1 MSLLNVG
8 SRALMANQIALQT
21 TGHNIANVNTAGY
34 SRQSVAFQTS
44 PGQNMGS
51 GYIGNGV
58 DVNTILRNFNE
69 LLNRQAATAS
79 AVSAADSARATSLAQ
94 MQEVF
99 SGGKTGLGAAITD
112 MMNSF
117 GDVAGAPTDPSARQ
131 VALTRMNELAARFR
145 SASAQLDELDY
156 SAKQQMGND
165 VTVVNSLAGQVATL
179 NAQISRSI
187 ASGQTPNDLLDQRDQ
202 LVRNI
207 NKYVQTSQIPADD
220 GTISLFVGGSQP
232 LVLGS
237 SSAQLTLKEAT
248 EFPGSGKMA
257 LYFQQPG
264 GQSVEL
270 TPSML
275 GGGEIAGLL
284 QFQGSDLTE
293 GRNLLGRMALA
304 IGDTLNQ
311 QNNLGLTLSGQSGSN
326 LFKLSM
332 VSNGSTTGA
341 QWTGATTPTTTVVDA
356 SQLKASDYQVVFGS
370 TAPAGKVIRLS
381 DGKVTDF
388 TDMADLSSKEIDGLR
403 FDLKAEGVQG
413 NSILFRPMAA
423 GAHDIQAAVHS
434 PNDLAVANPVAASIK
449 SLGDATLQ
457 MGGIQVSAGFDL
469 STFAGAEV
477 SFSKNAAGQLEYT
490 ITPAPAGGIPA
501 TGLYTSGQAIQL
513 APGLQVKITGTPA
526 INGTNSDKVTLGKA
540 TDPQYGTAY
549 QRDAGNASSFLA
561 LRDSKLFDGSTT
573 LSDGFSTAMAQV
585 GTRTQ
590 SAQYAAKLSETIAK
604 NLEADRTAVSGVNLD
619 EEAAKLLQYQQSY
632 QASAKMLQVAQSIFD
647 SVLQTVGR

>member
-8 SRALMANQIALQT
+8 SRALRANQIALQT

>member
-58 DVNTILRNFNE
+58 DVNTILRNFND

-79 AVSAADSARATSLAQ
+79 AVSAADSARAQSLTQ

-131 VALTRMNELAARFR
+131 VVLTRMNELAARFR

-220 GTISLFVGGSQP
+220 GSISLFVGGSQP
-232 LVLGS
+232 LVLGPN
-237 SSAQLTLKEAT
+237 SAQLTLKEAT

-264 GQSVEL
+264 GQNVEL

-304 IGDTLNQ
+304 IGDSLNE

-341 QWTGATTPTTTVVDA
+341 QWTGATTPTTTVVDS
-356 SQLKASDYQVVFGS
+356 SQLKASDYQIVFGS

-388 TDMADLSSKEIDGLR
+388 TNMADLSSKEIDGLR
-403 FDLKAEGVQG
+403 FDLKAEGVSG
-413 NSILFRPMAA
+413 NTVLFRPMAA

-457 MGGIQVSAGFDL
+457 MGGIQVSAGFNL
-469 STFAGAEV
+469 AGFAGAEV
-477 SFSKNAAGQLEYT
+477 SFSKNATGQLEYT

-501 TGLYTSGQAIQL
+501 TGLYTSGQPIQL

-526 INGTNSDKVTLGKA
+526 INGTTSDKVTLGKA

>member
-58 DVNTILRNFNE
+58 DVNTILRNFND

-79 AVSAADSARATSLAQ
+79 AVSAADSARAQSLTQ

-131 VALTRMNELAARFR
+131 VVLTRMNELAARFR

-220 GTISLFVGGSQP
+220 GSISLFVGGSQP
-232 LVLGS
+232 LVLGPN
-237 SSAQLTLKEAT
+237 SAQLTLKEAT

-264 GQSVEL
+264 GQNVEL

-304 IGDTLNQ
+304 IGDSLNE

-341 QWTGATTPTTTVVDA
+341 QWTGATTPTTTVVDS
-356 SQLKASDYQVVFGS
+356 SQLKASDYQIVFGS

-388 TDMADLSSKEIDGLR
+388 TNMADLSSKEIDGLR
-403 FDLKAEGVQG
+403 FDLKAEGVSG
-413 NSILFRPMAA
+413 NTVLFRPMAA

-457 MGGIQVSAGFDL
+457 MGGIQVSAGFNL
-469 STFAGAEV
+469 AGFAGAEV
-477 SFSKNAAGQLEYT
+477 SFSKNATGQLEYT

-501 TGLYTSGQAIQL
+501 TGPYTSGQPIQL

-526 INGTNSDKVTLGKA
+526 INGTTSDKVTLGKA

>member
-58 DVNTILRNFNE
+58 DVNTILRNFND

-79 AVSAADSARATSLAQ
+79 AVSAADSARAQSLTQ

-131 VALTRMNELAARFR
+131 VVLTRMNELAARFR

-220 GTISLFVGGSQP
+220 GSISLFVGGSQP
-232 LVLGS
+232 LVLGPN
-237 SSAQLTLKEAT
+237 SAQLTLKEAT

-264 GQSVEL
+264 GQNVEL

-304 IGDTLNQ
+304 IGDSLNE

-341 QWTGATTPTTTVVDA
+341 QWTGATTPTTTVVDS
-356 SQLKASDYQVVFGS
+356 SQLKASDYQIVFGS

-388 TDMADLSSKEIDGLR
+388 TDMTDLSSKEIDGLR
-403 FDLKAEGVQG
+403 FDLKAEGVSG
-413 NSILFRPMAA
+413 NTVLFRPMAA

-457 MGGIQVSAGFDL
+457 MGGIQVSAGFNL
-469 STFAGAEV
+469 AGFAGAEV
-477 SFSKNAAGQLEYT
+477 SFSKNATGQLEYT

-501 TGLYTSGQAIQL
+501 TGLYTSGQPIQL

-526 INGTNSDKVTLGKA
+526 INGTTSDKVTLGKA

-604 NLEADRTAVSGVNLD
+604 NLEADRTAVSGVTLD

>member
-58 DVNTILRNFNE
+58 DVNTILRNFND

-99 SGGKTGLGAAITD
+99 GGGKTGLGAAITD

-131 VALTRMNELAARFR
+131 VVLTRMNELAARFR

-220 GTISLFVGGSQP
+220 GSISLFVGGSQP
-232 LVLGS
+232 LVLGPN
-237 SSAQLTLKEAT
+237 SAQLTLKEAT

-264 GQSVEL
+264 GQNVEL

-304 IGDTLNQ
+304 IGDSLNE

-341 QWTGATTPTTTVVDA
+341 QWTGATTPTTTVVDS
-356 SQLKASDYQVVFGS
+356 SQLKASDYQIVFGS

-388 TDMADLSSKEIDGLR
+388 TSMADLSSKEIDGLR
-403 FDLKAEGVQG
+403 FDLKAEGVSG
-413 NSILFRPMAA
+413 NTVLFRPMAA

-457 MGGIQVSAGFDL
+457 MGGIQVSAGFNMAG
-469 STFAGAEV
+469 FAGAEV
-477 SFSKNAAGQLEYT
+477 SFSKNATGQLEYT
-490 ITPAPAGGIPA
+490 ITPAPGGGIPA
-501 TGLYTSGQAIQL
+501 TGLYTSGQPIQL

-526 INGTNSDKVTLGKA
+526 INGTTSDKVTLGKA

>member
-58 DVNTILRNFNE
+58 DVNTILRNFND

-99 SGGKTGLGAAITD
+99 GGGKTGLGAAITD

-131 VALTRMNELAARFR
+131 VVLTRMNELAARFR

-220 GTISLFVGGSQP
+220 GSISLFVGGSQP
-232 LVLGS
+232 LVLGPD
-237 SSAQLTLKEAT
+237 SAQLTLKEAT

-264 GQSVEL
+264 GQNVEL

-304 IGDTLNQ
+304 IGDSLNE

-341 QWTGATTPTTTVVDA
+341 QWTGATTPTTTVVDS
-356 SQLKASDYQVVFGS
+356 SQLKASDYQIVFGS

-388 TDMADLSSKEIDGLR
+388 TDMTDLSSKEIDGLR
-403 FDLKAEGVQG
+403 FDLKAEGVSG
-413 NSILFRPMAA
+413 NTVLFRPMAA

-457 MGGIQVSAGFDL
+457 MGGIQVSAGFNMAG
-469 STFAGAEV
+469 FAGAEV

-501 TGLYTSGQAIQL
+501 TGLYTSGQPIQL

-526 INGTNSDKVTLGKA
+526 INGTTSDKVTLGKA

>member
-58 DVNTILRNFNE
+58 DVNTILRNFND

-99 SGGKTGLGAAITD
+99 GGGKTGLGAAITD

-131 VALTRMNELAARFR
+131 VVLTRMNELAARFR

-220 GTISLFVGGSQP
+220 GSISLFVGGSQP
-232 LVLGS
+232 LVLGPN
-237 SSAQLTLKEAT
+237 SAQLTLKEAT

-264 GQSVEL
+264 GQNVEL

-304 IGDTLNQ
+304 IGDSLNE

-341 QWTGATTPTTTVVDA
+341 QWTGATTPTTTVVDS
-356 SQLKASDYQVVFGS
+356 SQLKASDYQIVFGS

-388 TDMADLSSKEIDGLR
+388 TDMTDLSSKEIDGLR
-403 FDLKAEGVQG
+403 FDLKAEGVSG
-413 NSILFRPMAA
+413 NTVLFRPMAA

-457 MGGIQVSAGFDL
+457 MGGIQVSSGFNLAG
-469 STFAGAEV
+469 FAGAEV

-501 TGLYTSGQAIQL
+501 TGLYTSGQPIQL

-526 INGTNSDKVTLGKA
+526 INGTTSDKVTLGKA

>member
-341 QWTGATTPTTTVVDA
+341 QWTGATTPTTTVVDS
-356 SQLKASDYQVVFGS
+356 SQLKASDYQIVFGS

-388 TDMADLSSKEIDGLR
+388 TSVTDLNSKVIDGLK
-403 FDLKAEGVQG
+403 FDLKAPGTNG

>member
-237 SSAQLTLKEAT
+237 SSGQLTLKEAT

>member
-58 DVNTILRNFNE
+58 DVNTILRNFND

-79 AVSAADSARATSLAQ
+79 AVSAADSARAQSLTQ

-131 VALTRMNELAARFR
+131 VVLTRMNELAARFR

-220 GTISLFVGGSQP
+220 GSISLFVGGSQP
-232 LVLGS
+232 LVLGPN
-237 SSAQLTLKEAT
+237 SAQLTLKEAT

-264 GQSVEL
+264 GQNVEL

-304 IGDTLNQ
+304 IGDSLNE

-341 QWTGATTPTTTVVDA
+341 QWTGATTPTTTVVDS
-356 SQLKASDYQVVFGS
+356 SQLKASDYQIVFGS

-388 TDMADLSSKEIDGLR
+388 TDMTDLSSKEIDGLR
-403 FDLKAEGVQG
+403 FDLKAEGVSG
-413 NSILFRPMAA
+413 NTVLFRPMAA

-434 PNDLAVANPVAASIK
+434 PNDLAVTNPVAASIK

-457 MGGIQVSAGFDL
+457 MGGIQVSAGFNL
-469 STFAGAEV
+469 AGFAGAEV
-477 SFSKNAAGQLEYT
+477 SFSKNATGQLEYT

-501 TGLYTSGQAIQL
+501 TGLYTSGQPIQL

-526 INGTNSDKVTLGKA
+526 INGTTSDKVTLGKA

>member
-58 DVNTILRNFNE
+58 DVNTILRNFND

-99 SGGKTGLGAAITD
+99 GGGKTGLGAAITD

-131 VALTRMNELAARFR
+131 VVLTRMNELAARFR

-220 GTISLFVGGSQP
+220 GSISLFVGGSQP
-232 LVLGS
+232 LVLGPN
-237 SSAQLTLKEAT
+237 SAQLTLKEAT

-264 GQSVEL
+264 GQNVEL

-304 IGDTLNQ
+304 IGDSLNE

-341 QWTGATTPTTTVVDA
+341 QWTGATTPTTTVVDS
-356 SQLKASDYQVVFGS
+356 SQLKASDYQIVFGS

-388 TDMADLSSKEIDGLR
+388 TSVADLNSKVIDGLK
-403 FDLKAEGVQG
+403 FDLKAPGTNG

-469 STFAGAEV
+469 TNFAGAEV
-477 SFSKNAAGQLEYT
+477 SFSKNATGQLEYT

-501 TGLYTSGQAIQL
+501 TGLYTSGQPIQL

-526 INGTNSDKVTLGKA
+526 INGTTSDKVTLGKA

>member
-58 DVNTILRNFNE
+58 DVNTILRNFND

-79 AVSAADSARATSLAQ
+79 AVSAADSARATSLTQ

-99 SGGKTGLGAAITD
+99 GGGKSGLGAAITD

-131 VALTRMNELAARFR
+131 VVLTRMNELAARFR

-165 VTVVNSLAGQVATL
+165 VTLVNSLAGQVATL

-220 GTISLFVGGSQP
+220 GSISLFVGGSQP
-232 LVLGS
+232 LVLGPN
-237 SSAQLTLKEAT
+237 SAQLTLKEAT

-264 GQSVEL
+264 GQNVEL

-304 IGDTLNQ
+304 IGDSLNQ

-341 QWTGATTPTTTVVDA
+341 QWTGATTPTTTVVDS
-356 SQLKASDYQVVFGS
+356 SQLKASDYQIVFGS

-381 DGKVTDF
+381 DGMVTDF
-388 TDMADLSSKEIDGLR
+388 TSVADLNSKVIDGLK
-403 FDLKAEGVQG
+403 FDLKAPGTNG

-469 STFAGAEV
+469 TNFAGAEV

-501 TGLYTSGQAIQL
+501 TGLYTSGQPIQL

-526 INGTNSDKVTLGKA
+526 INGTTSDKVTLGKA

>member
-573 LSDGFSTAMAQV
+573 MSDGFSTAMAQV